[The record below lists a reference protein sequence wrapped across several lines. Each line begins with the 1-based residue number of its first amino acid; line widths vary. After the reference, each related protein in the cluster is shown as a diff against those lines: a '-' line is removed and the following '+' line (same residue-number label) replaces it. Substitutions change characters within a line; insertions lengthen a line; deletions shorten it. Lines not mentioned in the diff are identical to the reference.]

1 MGVGPHST
9 RTTCPPGATP
19 PFQQGLGALTRLT
32 RLDVG
37 MGQQPRAPA
46 LPDLSPVSN
55 LRELRAPGWLLDAP
69 ALAQLS
75 AMPHLTCLEA
85 ARFADPLLIGALD
98 LPSTL
103 PTLMQPPQPPPHEIL
118 PPPPHASTALP
129 SPPHHPAPGQPAL
142 PSSLPAA
149 LAVRA
154 PSAVPPLHLMRLTD
168 VSLQGLH
175 PGTIGLLSH
184 WCGATLRTIPE
195 LTLHVAASSP
205 PTLAST
211 LDQLALLG
219 KLLGSCRVPHL
230 GLSCQDASAKWHDS
244 RPRSSSYQVPHCL
257 MSLSTALSVCLPTPL
272 QQRQV
277 QTLSV
282 IGAPTYLRGP
292 LRLVP

>member
-1 MGVGPHST
+1 MG
-9 RTTCPPGATP
+9 
-19 PFQQGLGALTRLT
+19 L
-32 RLDVG
+32 
-37 MGQQPRAPA
+37 QPCSPA
-46 LPDLSPVSN
+46 LLNLSPVSN
-55 LRELRAPGWLLDAP
+55 LRELRALGWLLDAP

-85 ARFADPLLIGALD
+85 ARFADPLLIGALE

-103 PTLMQPPQPPPHEIL
+103 PTPLQPPQPPLTQAALTSSLQPLPHETL

-129 SPPHHPAPGQPAL
+129 SPPHHPAPSQPAL
-142 PSSLPAA
+142 PSSPPAA

-154 PSAVPPLHLMRLTD
+154 PSAVPPLHLIRLTD
-168 VSLQGLH
+168 LSLQGLH
-175 PGTIGLLSH
+175 PGTIELLSD
-184 WCGATLRTIPE
+184 WCGKTLRTIPE
-195 LTLHVAASSP
+195 LTLHIAASSP
-205 PTLAST
+205 PTLTFT

-230 GLSCQDASAKWHDS
+230 GLSCQDAGAKWHDS

-257 MSLSTALSVCLPTPL
+257 MSLSAALSVCLPTPL

-282 IGAPTYLRGP
+282 IGAPTGTTTYLRGP